1 MALVPALPFQHTRGV
16 NVGGR
21 RGGGRVGGG
30 VGGVG
35 GLNCA
40 VIKTDR
46 DLFRGAIV
54 NTSA

>member
-21 RGGGRVGGG
+21 GGGGRVGGG

-35 GLNCA
+35 LNGA

-46 DLFRGAIV
+46 DLCRGAVV